1 MNWLI
6 HGVSPTLAFIQEVD
20 NYFDS
25 NLINEIINCG
35 ELSSRQQ
42 KNLENLIAE
51 PDYYR
56 EEVAFYTQYLQ
67 NMKKEKIHKKS
78 KAQLTH

>member
-6 HGVSPTLAFIQEVD
+6 HSVSPTLAFIQEVD
-20 NYFDS
+20 NHFGS
-25 NLINEIINCG
+25 NLINEIISCG

-42 KNLENLIAE
+42 KILENLIAE
-51 PDYYR
+51 PDYYQ
-56 EEVAFYTQYLQ
+56 EEVEFYIQCLQ
-67 NMKKEKIHKKS
+67 NMKTEKIHKKS